1 MRKVGDVLM
10 SKRYNPVADRCMV
23 RVPVTVG
30 RMLQGLSRVF
40 VAGQMF
46 LLIVTLLT
54 GAVGML
60 GDFLQFRRPLM
71 IFVV

>member
-1 MRKVGDVLM
+1 
-10 SKRYNPVADRCMV
+10 
-23 RVPVTVG
+23 
-30 RMLQGLSRVF
+30 